1 MGKKLSEMSLEELWQ
16 LFPITLTTHRTYWK
30 AWYTEEADLLQH
42 ILPTDCIDRISH
54 IGSTAVAGIW
64 AKPIIDIL
72 VEVSEDSD
80 FRSMKIMV
88 QSALSEQAPT
98 VILYHYFRMAEMVLQ
113 IHDYKEKYIY
123 NSVKYVL

>member
-30 AWYTEEADLLQH
+30 DWYAKEADLLQH
-42 ILPTDCIDRISH
+42 ILPTDYVDRISH

-64 AKPIIDIL
+64 EKQIIDIL

-80 FRSMKIMV
+80 FRSLKIMV
-88 QSALSEQAPT
+88 QSALSEQALT
-98 VILYHYFRMAEMVLQ
+98 VIMYHCFRMAEMVLQ

-123 NSVKYVL
+123 NSVKCVL